1 MTSQSITATG
11 YRRKAVENH
20 ALNPTR
26 VFDFSRCKATRKGPV
41 FLIGSGSS
49 AKDFPIGEFSEV
61 PMITMNGAFSMFS
74 GTGIKPF
81 FYVCS
86 DRDFPNQ
93 QPELFAA
100 ALRGSENVGLWE
112 DQFQSGL
119 PKPAGR
125 AYALKK
131 SPRSSTVAAL
141 CSREEAL
148 VRKLSLWSSRS
159 RDIGFSKNLELG
171 FFDAR
176 TVMYLALQLSYHL
189 GFEKVFLVGF
199 DLNQSA
205 GRFYE
210 SPTDKCSPCGLDQHY
225 ESRILPSLELM
236 AKHVVSA
243 DFEVFNLSGN
253 SRIPHEVIPRLSID
267 ETRHIV
273 RAARNNTVRDAVI
286 GH

>member
-1 MTSQSITATG
+1 MVSPSIKVPG
-11 YRRKAVENH
+11 YIRKSNDDCARH
-20 ALNPTR
+20 PTR
-26 VFDFSRCKATRKGPV
+26 VLDFGKCKGIRKGPV
-41 FLIGSGSS
+41 FLIGSGRS
-49 AKDFPIGEFSEV
+49 AKDFPVNEFSDV
-61 PMITMNGAFSMFS
+61 PMITMNGAFSIFA
-74 GTGIKPF
+74 GTNIQPF

-112 DQFQSGL
+112 DQFRSSM

-125 AYALKK
+125 SYALKK
-131 SPRSSTVAAL
+131 SPRSSAIATL

-159 RDIGFSKNLELG
+159 RDIGFSKDLQLG

-176 TVMYLALQLSYHL
+176 TVMYLALQLAYHL
-189 GFEKVFLVGF
+189 GFDNVFLVGF
-199 DLNQSA
+199 DMNQSA

-210 SPTDKCSPCGLDQHY
+210 SSSGKHSPCGLDQHY

-236 AKHVVSA
+236 SRHVVGD
-243 DFEVFNLSGN
+243 DFQVFNLSQT
-253 SRIPHEVIPRLSID
+253 SRVPHEIIPKLSID
-267 ETRHIV
+267 ETRQMLRKTGSNV
-273 RAARNNTVRDAVI
+273 V
-286 GH
+286 

>member
-1 MTSQSITATG
+1 MTGQSINSTRHLRNSVDEHTPA
-11 YRRKAVENH
+11 
-20 ALNPTR
+20 PTH
-26 VFDFSRCKATRKGPV
+26 VLDFGKCRGTQKGPV
-41 FLIGSGSS
+41 FLIGSGKS
-49 AKDFPIGEFSEV
+49 ARDFPIKEFSHI
-61 PMITMNGAFSMFS
+61 PMITMNGAFSMFAD
-74 GTGIKPF
+74 TNIKPL

-100 ALRGSENVGLWE
+100 AMRSSENVGLWE
-112 DQFQSGL
+112 DQFHGDIPRPSGS
-119 PKPAGR
+119 

-131 SPRSSTVAAL
+131 SARLSTVAAL
-141 CSREEAL
+141 CSREDAL

-189 GFEKVFLVGF
+189 GFSQVFLVGF
-199 DLNQSA
+199 DMNQSA

-210 SPTDKCSPCGLDQHY
+210 SSSDKCSPCGLDQHY

-236 AKHVVSA
+236 SKQVVGS
-243 DFEVFNLSGN
+243 DFQVFNVSDS
-253 SRIPHEVIPRLSID
+253 SRVPHEVIPKLSLD
-267 ETRHIV
+267 EVRHKV
-273 RAARNNTVRDAVI
+273 SDALQR
-286 GH
+286 

>member
-1 MTSQSITATG
+1 MTSQLFNATE
-11 YRRKAVENH
+11 RLRKAVEHH
-20 ALNPTR
+20 ALPPAR
-26 VFDFSRCKATRKGPV
+26 VLDFGKCKASRKGPV

-49 AKDFPIGEFSEV
+49 ARDFPIKEFADV

-74 GTGIKPF
+74 GTCIKPF

-100 ALRGSENVGLWE
+100 AMRASENVGLWE
-112 DQFQSGL
+112 DQLRTGIA
-119 PKPAGR
+119 KPAGR

-131 SPRSSTVAAL
+131 SPPVSTVAAL

-159 RDIGFSKNLELG
+159 RGIGFSKNLELG

-176 TVMYLALQLSYHL
+176 TVMYLALQLSCHL

-210 SPTDKCSPCGLDQHY
+210 RPGDKCSPCGLDQHY

-236 AKHVVSA
+236 AKHVVCD
-243 DFEVFNLSGN
+243 DFQVFNLSEQ
-253 SRIPHEVIPRLSID
+253 SRVPGEMIPKLSID
-267 ETRHIV
+267 E
-273 RAARNNTVRDAVI
+273 ARRMLSGMDI
-286 GH
+286 EQM

>member
-1 MTSQSITATG
+1 MTSPSINATG
-11 YRRKAVENH
+11 YIRESVSDY
-20 ALNPTR
+20 ALPPAR
-26 VFDFSRCKATRKGPV
+26 VFDFSTCKGTRKGPV
-41 FLIGSGSS
+41 FLVGSGSS
-49 AKDFPIGEFSEV
+49 AGDFPVREFANT
-61 PMITMNGAFSMFS
+61 PMITMNGAFSMFA
-74 GTGIKPF
+74 GTKIKPL

-112 DQFQSGL
+112 DQFQSGI

-176 TVMYLALQLSYHL
+176 TVMYLALQLAHHL
-189 GFEKVFLVGF
+189 GFDTVFLVGF

-210 SPTDKCSPCGLDQHY
+210 SSTDSCSPCGLDQHY

-236 AKHVVSA
+236 SKHVMGD
-243 DFEVFNLSGN
+243 DFQVFNLSES
-253 SRIPHEVIPRLSID
+253 SRVPHDIIPRMSLD
-267 ETRHIV
+267 E
-273 RAARNNTVRDAVI
+273 ARRKISAVSNNTL
-286 GH
+286 